1 MSGYREG
8 VCNFCDGAPEER
20 CPRCQAAV
28 CATHGVAGREWCSVC
43 MKELKD
49 DLDVAG
55 FGVDV
60 NAVPGDFSRDTT
72 RWSSYVDRSAGL
84 DVGSIV
90 SVLRAMIGSIFGG
103 VKKARARRVFRAR
116 SAAEIAEWRRTA
128 GVWSRT

>member
-49 DLDVAG
+49 DLDV
-55 FGVDV
+55 
-60 NAVPGDFSRDTT
+60 
-72 RWSSYVDRSAGL
+72 
-84 DVGSIV
+84 GSIV